1 MKRLARIFLYTLLS
15 VAFFACGKEEQPFKP
30 GGSTGGGGTGGGGT
44 TDPVKVEFPR
54 KELRGVWVATVWE
67 LDWPMGAHDEASQKK
82 KYTDYLDLFQE
93 CGINA
98 VFFQIRSKADAY
110 YESQYE
116 PWSKTITGT
125 VGKNPGYDVLKFLI
139 DETHARGM
147 QFHAWINPYR
157 VETRGSASAEFP
169 ALDPKI
175 PASMVKDYNKIRV
188 YNPALPEVQD
198 RIAAIVKEI
207 ITKYDVDGLHMD
219 DYFYPSLEKGES
231 LNDAA
236 EYAKYGSGYSKIEDF
251 RRANVTKAIEKIH
264 NVIVQTRPEVI
275 FSVSPQGNYDNNYNA
290 LFADVATWTRNGLID
305 VIIPQLYYSVVT
317 FQTRIKWFVD
327 NAFKSHLMAGY
338 GIYNFASDASNTDFR
353 TTSSFYSQYNYAAQI
368 KRVEGALLYSAKSLT
383 GNKIGITDAV
393 KGAFGTKT
401 LIPYLLAADE
411 KKPDAP
417 TGVKVDGS
425 ALTWTGAG
433 PMFAVYK
440 LDGTKKK
447 ATLVGTTKDKKFS
460 LPSKGTYLVTAI
472 SELNSESDAAEQVTY

>member
-1 MKRLARIFLYTLLS
+1 MKRLARIFLCTLLS

-219 DYFYPSLEKGES
+219 DYFYPSLEKAS
-231 LNDAA
+231 L
-236 EYAKYGSGYSKIEDF
+236 
-251 RRANVTKAIEKIH
+251 
-264 NVIVQTRPEVI
+264 
-275 FSVSPQGNYDNNYNA
+275 
-290 LFADVATWTRNGLID
+290 
-305 VIIPQLYYSVVT
+305 
-317 FQTRIKWFVD
+317 
-327 NAFKSHLMAGY
+327 
-338 GIYNFASDASNTDFR
+338 
-353 TTSSFYSQYNYAAQI
+353 
-368 KRVEGALLYSAKSLT
+368 
-383 GNKIGITDAV
+383 
-393 KGAFGTKT
+393 
-401 LIPYLLAADE
+401 
-411 KKPDAP
+411 
-417 TGVKVDGS
+417 
-425 ALTWTGAG
+425 
-433 PMFAVYK
+433 
-440 LDGTKKK
+440 
-447 ATLVGTTKDKKFS
+447 
-460 LPSKGTYLVTAI
+460 
-472 SELNSESDAAEQVTY
+472 